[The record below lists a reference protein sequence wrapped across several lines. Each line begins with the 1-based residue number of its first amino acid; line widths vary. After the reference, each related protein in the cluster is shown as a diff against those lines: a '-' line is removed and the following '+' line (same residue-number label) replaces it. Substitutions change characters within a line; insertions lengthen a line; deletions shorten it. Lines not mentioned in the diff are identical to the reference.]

1 MNQTKDDITD
11 NLRNVIAGVYE
22 TESSEVDINA
32 TFLQMGL
39 DSISIIQV
47 KQLVKNTYAF
57 DIPVDRLFDDVDNLD
72 KLADFILLKLPA
84 EPAAVAAH
92 VEPQKIPELPDRFPA
107 PGAFP
112 APHRLPAFVRTRIQP
127 GDNTAIS
134 QIISD
139 QVQVMNRQ
147 MEILSK
153 MNN

>member
-1 MNQTKDDITD
+1 MNQTKDDIID

-32 TFLQMGL
+32 TFLEMGL

-72 KLADFILLKLPA
+72 KLAGFILQKLPPGPA
-84 EPAAVAAH
+84 EVAPAQEPEKTAEWQGSLPVLTNKIPAAINFH
-92 VEPQKIPELPDRFPA
+92 SQS
-107 PGAFP
+107 
-112 APHRLPAFVRTRIQP
+112 
-127 GDNTAIS
+127 GDDTGIR

-153 MNN
+153 MSN